1 MKTRMY
7 WSYATRSLAR
17 GGQRTLLAIFC
28 VAVGVLAIVAL
39 QLVGGMIN
47 GALTSNVRDGNG
59 GDVSVRN
66 DFTPFT
72 TAQLTSFDKLR
83 AQDVISRYAAV
94 SELSAQT
101 EDATGT
107 TQYYTLLAIN
117 PTTFPI
123 AGSPIFQ
130 TPSGGSLQSVLGSNN
145 VVVTTDLL
153 TQLNAK
159 VGDVIDSSSNDGRTI
174 HATISGV
181 IATAGYFNQPMML
194 VSLDDFSAVQS
205 SSGLPVTFNRVFVN
219 VPGDTDANAA
229 TAKTDI
235 GNEFPLATVTTTK
248 DALQNNQDNV
258 QQIRYFLQIVGLL
271 ALLIGGVGII
281 NTMQVLLRRRR
292 IEIAMLK
299 TTGYRRRDLYALF
312 GLEAALIGLF
322 GGIIGSAAGVGVSF
336 LVKGLVERAFL
347 IQLPSVIDPVTVGS
361 GIAIGF
367 CTALIFGL
375 MPIVQASQVRPQAV
389 LRDVS
394 EGTSATSVILSLVL
408 SGLLALLFFALA
420 YSILQN
426 LGVAIGAVGG
436 AGLFL
441 LLLSLVFGLVVFL
454 ISKLPVLE
462 RMRWWYLLLIGGG
475 VLVSVAMTYLVP
487 AFGAL
492 FLAIS
497 LLGLVV
503 VFLPRTWKANIK
515 MALRNIGR
523 QKVRTVTTL
532 VALFI
537 GVFAI
542 GLILTLGQNIQDKIN
557 NALSSAVQYNAY
569 VFAGA
574 KAKPALD
581 QELARLSGLH
591 GELINTAAQ
600 GVTPVLINGTPIRTI
615 IQGVTGSGASR
626 TGREET
632 LSYLTQVEGFD
643 LSHQSLPQVT
653 ITQGRNLGA
662 ADSGTDNIIM
672 PTRAGLAPLH
682 LKPGDTIVLANPAT
696 NAAVTLT
703 VVGLYTSTSLGASG
717 MIADNSVP
725 TTLTNGNV
733 VYIYSLKMDPKTAQQ
748 QLNEIQK
755 AVPGV
760 TPFSLAELTLFINQ
774 LLNNL
779 IIMLTAIA
787 SLAMIAGIIII
798 ANAVAL
804 AMLERRRELGI
815 LKSVGYTSRSV
826 LSEVLLE
833 NGIVGFTGG
842 VLAML
847 LVTLALTVL
856 GKLVF
861 KTDFGFGAPLVLGV
875 VFGTAVVCMIVAASV
890 AWGATRVRPL
900 EVLRYE

>member
-1 MKTRMY
+1 
-7 WSYATRSLAR
+7 
-17 GGQRTLLAIFC
+17 
-28 VAVGVLAIVAL
+28 
-39 QLVGGMIN
+39 
-47 GALTSNVRDGNG
+47 
-59 GDVSVRN
+59 
-66 DFTPFT
+66 
-72 TAQLTSFDKLR
+72 
-83 AQDVISRYAAV
+83 
-94 SELSAQT
+94 
-101 EDATGT
+101 
-107 TQYYTLLAIN
+107 YTLLAID
-117 PTTFPI
+117 PATFPI

-130 TPSGGSLQSVLGSNN
+130 TPSGGSFQSVLGSNN

-159 VGDVIDSSSNDGRTI
+159 VGDTIDAGSDDGRTV
-174 HATISGV
+174 HATIAGV
-181 IATAGYFNQPMML
+181 IATSGYFNQAMLL
-194 VSLDDFSAVQS
+194 VSRDDYSALQS
-205 SSGLPVTFNRVFVN
+205 SSGLPVTYNLVFAN
-219 VPGDTDANAA
+219 VPGGTDANAA

-235 GNEFPLATVTTTK
+235 SNQFPFATVTTTK
-248 DALQNNQDNV
+248 DALQNNEDSV

-312 GLEAALIGLF
+312 GLEAALIGL
-322 GGIIGSAAGVGVSF
+322 GGGVIGSAAGIGVSF
-336 LVKGLVERAFL
+336 LVKGLVENAFL
-347 IQLPSVIDPVTVGS
+347 IQLPATVDPLTVGA
-361 GIAIGF
+361 GVAIGF
-367 CTALIFGL
+367 FTALIFGL

-394 EGTSATSVILSLVL
+394 EGTGTTSFVLTLVL
-408 SGLLALLFFALA
+408 AGLLALLFFALA

-436 AGLFL
+436 AGIFL
-441 LLLSLVFGLVVFL
+441 LLLSLFFGLVVFL

-462 RMRWWYLLLIGGG
+462 RIRWWYLLLIGAG
-475 VLVSVAMTYLVP
+475 VLVSAAMTYAVP
-487 AFGAL
+487 AFGIL

-497 LLGLVV
+497 LLGLVIV
-503 VFLPRTWKANIK
+503 ILPRTWKANVK

-542 GLILTLGQNIQDKIN
+542 GLILTLGQNIQTKIN
-557 NALSSAVQYNAY
+557 DALSSAVQYNAY
-569 VFAGA
+569 IFAGA

-581 QELARLSGLH
+581 EELTHISGLH
-591 GELINTAAQ
+591 GELINTGAQ
-600 GVTPVLINGTPIRTI
+600 GVTPVSINGVPVTTI
-615 IQGVTGSGASR
+615 LQGATGSGASK

-632 LSYLTQVEGFD
+632 LAYLTQVEGFD
-643 LSHQSLPQVT
+643 LANHSLPDAT
-653 ITQGRNLGA
+653 ITNGRNLGP
-662 ADSGTDNIIM
+662 ADAGTNNIIM
-672 PTRAGLAPLH
+672 PTRSGLAPLN
-682 LKPGDTIVLANPAT
+682 LKPGDTITLTNQAT
-696 NAAVTLT
+696 NKVVTLT
-703 VVGLYTSTSLGASG
+703 VVGLYTSTSLNTSG
-717 MIADNSVP
+717 MLSDNSVP

-748 QLNEIQK
+748 QLNEISK

-826 LSEVLLE
+826 LSEVLVE

-861 KTDFGFGAPLVLGV
+861 KTDFGFGAPIVLGL
-875 VFGTAVVCMIVAASV
+875 VFGTAAICMIVAASV